1 MYIVSEKDNTNI
13 FPNKTFLLLVRL
25 LWFWCML
32 KLWCMHMLLGMV
44 YSPYSLLESD
54 TWTWTSE
61 LSIFECVLLR
71 NHTPNIL
78 ISLPTKWKHASMAS
92 VFHEN
97 CHTTLLRDSPKS
109 SFGGVTLARQLSEAI
124 DVWYKEWLVLSGNA
138 TWIAYQL
145 LSGTQPHHNP
155 LIPSCIYIY
164 IYIYIC
170 IYRYIYTYNDK
181 DNNNNNNNS
190 DN

>member
-1 MYIVSEKDNTNI
+1 MIYIYIHVYIYIYMYIYIYRVSEKDNTNI
-13 FPNKTFLLLVRL
+13 FPNETFLLLVRL

-71 NHTPNIL
+71 NHRPNIL

-109 SFGGVTLARQLSEAI
+109 SFGGVTLGSTIVRGYWCSVQRMVGAF
-124 DVWYKEWLVLSGNA
+124 W
-138 TWIAYQL
+138 
-145 LSGTQPHHNP
+145 
-155 LIPSCIYIY
+155 
-164 IYIYIC
+164 
-170 IYRYIYTYNDK
+170 
-181 DNNNNNNNS
+181 
-190 DN
+190 